1 MQLEKIAER
10 LNEKTT
16 KLQEE
21 IKEKE
26 KRTSGALFETDDP
39 EKMQH
44 RVSSPTEHVQLINS
58 TFSAL

>member
-1 MQLEKIAER
+1 LEKIAEK

-26 KRTSGALFETDDP
+26 KQTSGALFETDEP
-39 EKMQH
+39 EKTQH
-44 RVSSPTEHVQLINS
+44 RVSFLSLATS
-58 TFSAL
+58 

>member
-1 MQLEKIAER
+1 MLERIPAKLTIQLEKIAEK
-10 LNEKTT
+10 LNEKAA

-26 KRTSGALFETDDP
+26 KQTSGALFETDDP

-44 RVSSPTEHVQLINS
+44 RVSWLSRLW
-58 TFSAL
+58 